1 MDRQCEPP
9 LLWELIQVVTVAGP
23 GPSCLTQHGGR
34 TAYARA
40 CMYARFPVHSLPPGA
55 CAVLT
60 ASSSSLQPVTTRL
73 TCPHP
78 HCFCLSLPPQLDLPP
93 QAVPRKQPKGAK
105 IRFNVADKVLPA
117 VAPLISPC
125 VPPRTLLFTLVQILS
140 LSLFYLIYL
149 FLGCF
154 NLPPTCT
161 TQPPDVL
168 VHLPSAQPH

>member
-1 MDRQCEPP
+1 MVGGLRTLVPVCTLASQYTVCP
-9 LLWELIQVVTVAGP
+9 QVHVR
-23 GPSCLTQHGGR
+23 SSL
-34 TAYARA
+34 
-40 CMYARFPVHSLPPGA
+40 LPPPP
-55 CAVLT
+55 
-60 ASSSSLQPVTTRL
+60 SSQSPRAAFPLISL

-93 QAVPRKQPKGAK
+93 QAVPHKQPKGAK

-149 FLGCF
+149 FFGCF